1 MKIPSSSLTEA
12 KMVSAKQLV
21 RFTNTAPHAKNN
33 YFLLLPYMESSGEGG
48 IILTYV
54 IYFFN
59 LN

>member
-33 YFLLLPYMESSGEGG
+33 YFYYSRIWKVLEKEVSY
-48 IILTYV
+48 
-54 IYFFN
+54 
-59 LN
+59 